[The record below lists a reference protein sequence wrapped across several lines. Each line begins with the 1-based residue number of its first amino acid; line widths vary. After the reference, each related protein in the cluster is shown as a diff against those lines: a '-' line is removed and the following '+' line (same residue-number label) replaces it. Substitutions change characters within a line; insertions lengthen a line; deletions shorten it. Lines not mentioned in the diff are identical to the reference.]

1 MSYNNTGSSGYIG
14 TSGIHS
20 VIGSTGHQGTAGP
33 GGTRTLQMIEYI
45 IDKFNNRFLLNN
57 YKIDNKTFLPKL
69 TITDNFTL
77 KEHQFN
83 TISMI
88 NLPIDF
94 ESFLNNIITTERDTK
109 IDKIINDWTS

>member
-1 MSYNNTGSSGYIG
+1 MNYNSTGSSGYIG

-20 VIGSTGHQGTAGP
+20 VIGSTGNQGTAGP
-33 GGTRTLQMIEYI
+33 RGTRTLQMIEYI
-45 IDKFNNRFLLNN
+45 IDKFNNRFILND
-57 YKIDNKTFLPKL
+57 YKIDNKSFLPQL
-69 TITDNFTL
+69 TIIDNFTL

-94 ESFLNNIITTERDTK
+94 ESFLNNIIIVERDTK
-109 IDKIINDWTS
+109 INNLLQ